1 MNQNIFVVY
10 PSAKL
15 GDFIWHVPFIKHIS
29 DISNKKVILITRKS
43 TSAHDILSNEDYI
56 KNIHYIPF
64 KKGLFN
70 YIREILLMRKLFRKF
85 KAKEVWILDKI
96 SRPAI
101 AAKLSNIKTIN
112 GFGVTNQKL
121 WITNKNSLDRKDLK
135 IHYIERSKK
144 FFNLLNKPIDYKF
157 TNIHIKE
164 DLINILKKELT
175 PNNEKI
181 ITYGIDSSEMWR
193 SWPKEY
199 FSDLVLKIN
208 KEDNC
213 KHILIA
219 SPQNSKIA
227 VDIINRTK
235 LKNIFN
241 YSHLKIID
249 IMPLLKISNIY
260 IGNDSGILNLSAAI
274 GVKSIGIFGATKS
287 FNYSNNIIPVISE
300 EGEISST
307 SDRLLDNKGKTI
319 EDPKLAKEGITQLSN
334 VLRNSLLMGSQKLIS
349 LADEM
354 KLVNDYLGLEKTRFE
369 ERLTIK
375 RNVDER
381 TLMFLL
387 PPMMLQTLVEN
398 GIKHGT
404 SQLPEGGI
412 IEIHTSLEKDNL
424 KIVIYNSGVY
434 DETAKPETGFGVV
447 NTVQRLKLLYGEKA
461 VFKIENEDN
470 RVKTLLLIPNE
481 TIL

>member
-1 MNQNIFVVY
+1 
-10 PSAKL
+10 
-15 GDFIWHVPFIKHIS
+15 
-29 DISNKKVILITRKS
+29 
-43 TSAHDILSNEDYI
+43 
-56 KNIHYIPF
+56 
-64 KKGLFN
+64 
-70 YIREILLMRKLFRKF
+70 MRKLFRKF

-157 TNIHIKE
+157 TNIHINE
-164 DLINILKKELT
+164 DLINILRKKLT

-219 SPQNSKIA
+219 SPQNSKIS
-227 VDIINRTK
+227 VDIMNRTK

-319 EDPKLAKEGITQLSN
+319 EDPRLATRVNVEDVYKKFKENFT
-334 VLRNSLLMGSQKLIS
+334 
-349 LADEM
+349 
-354 KLVNDYLGLEKTRFE
+354 F
-369 ERLTIK
+369 
-375 RNVDER
+375 
-381 TLMFLL
+381 
-387 PPMMLQTLVEN
+387 
-398 GIKHGT
+398 
-404 SQLPEGGI
+404 
-412 IEIHTSLEKDNL
+412 
-424 KIVIYNSGVY
+424 
-434 DETAKPETGFGVV
+434 
-447 NTVQRLKLLYGEKA
+447 
-461 VFKIENEDN
+461 
-470 RVKTLLLIPNE
+470 
-481 TIL
+481 

>member
-56 KNIHYIPF
+56 RDIHYIPF

-70 YIREILLMRKLFRKF
+70 YVKEILLMRKLFRKF

-112 GFGVTNQKL
+112 GFGVTNQTL
-121 WITNKNSLDRKDLK
+121 WITNKKSLDRKDLK

-157 TNIHIKE
+157 TNIHINE
-164 DLINILKKELT
+164 DLINIIKKELT

-227 VDIINRTK
+227 VDIMNRTK

-319 EDPKLAKEGITQLSN
+319 EDSKLATRVNVQDVYKKFKENFT
-334 VLRNSLLMGSQKLIS
+334 
-349 LADEM
+349 
-354 KLVNDYLGLEKTRFE
+354 F
-369 ERLTIK
+369 
-375 RNVDER
+375 
-381 TLMFLL
+381 
-387 PPMMLQTLVEN
+387 
-398 GIKHGT
+398 
-404 SQLPEGGI
+404 
-412 IEIHTSLEKDNL
+412 
-424 KIVIYNSGVY
+424 
-434 DETAKPETGFGVV
+434 
-447 NTVQRLKLLYGEKA
+447 
-461 VFKIENEDN
+461 
-470 RVKTLLLIPNE
+470 
-481 TIL
+481 